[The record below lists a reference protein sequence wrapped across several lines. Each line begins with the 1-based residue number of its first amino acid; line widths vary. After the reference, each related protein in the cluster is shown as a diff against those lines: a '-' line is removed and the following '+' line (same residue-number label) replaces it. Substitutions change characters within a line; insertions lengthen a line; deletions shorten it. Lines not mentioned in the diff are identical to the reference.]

1 MCAFYIPAVYGS
13 FVIIIIYHHDKT
25 LGQRPHTFMLAHILK
40 CVGDS
45 VGVCVCVED
54 SFLGEAVR
62 LAPAGSAVGSV
73 VLLGDSSPS
82 ADPKAYKE
90 GL

>member
-1 MCAFYIPAVYGS
+1 M
-13 FVIIIIYHHDKT
+13 
-25 LGQRPHTFMLAHILK
+25 
-40 CVGDS
+40 
-45 VGVCVCVED
+45 CVCVED